1 MIDATKN
8 MRLIRIISA
17 ALATSLAQAA
27 ALGRYDVRKRD
38 TYMVQENVLIT
49 EQVKVIQQ
57 PDGTKVTGQSVPI
70 ATSISDSAPI
80 QVINDEDQKITQP
93 PSPAPIISETPT
105 SSESDLEQLGV
116 SDDQNTVSTLSQP
129 TSNKVDPVVVSAQPE
144 KNLSEYFATS
154 DSKPAFPQSSEQPN
168 RSPSTS
174 PVASPLESKESNL
187 QSEKPSDQNTG
198 DLRTPSKAIAS
209 KKAKRGIAY
218 NDITKLSAFTSSSK
232 VSWAYNWG
240 STTPAI
246 PNNVE
251 FVPMLWGTGSHAAG
265 WKENADKAIASGSTH
280 LLAFNEPDLGEQS
293 SLSVGDAVAG
303 YQSLMQPYSGK
314 AKLGSPAVTN
324 GGSPMGLTY
333 LKNFI
338 TACTGCTIDF
348 IAIHWY
354 NGGSADDFKNY
365 VTKAHIAGGGRPV
378 WITEFEGPG
387 DAQQQQK
394 FLKEVLPWLDNQDY
408 VERYAY
414 FMASDGNLISSG
426 TSPSAVGQAYAF
438 DD

>member
-1 MIDATKN
+1 
-8 MRLIRIISA
+8 MRLTKIISA
-17 ALATSLAQAA
+17 TLATSLVHAA
-27 ALGRYDVRKRD
+27 VPGRYDVRKRD
-38 TYMVQENVLIT
+38 TYLVQENVLIT

-70 ATSISDSAPI
+70 ATSISDTAPV
-80 QVINDEDQKITQP
+80 QVSNAEDQKNPQL
-93 PSPAPIISETPT
+93 PSAAPEVSETPT
-105 SSESDLEQLGV
+105 ISNPKLNQVGV
-116 SDDQNTVSTLSQP
+116 SDDQNTDSTMLQPSYEAKPLAVPDILEKEMPEDAVSTPNPKSELPQ
-129 TSNKVDPVVVSAQPE
+129 
-144 KNLSEYFATS
+144 LSEH
-154 DSKPAFPQSSEQPN
+154 PN
-168 RSPSTS
+168 LPLSTL
-174 PVASPLESKESNL
+174 PLASPLEGEQESRL
-187 QSEKPSDQNTG
+187 REGKPNEQAAG
-198 DLRTPSKAIAS
+198 DSRTPSKAVAS

-218 NDITKLSAFTSSSK
+218 NDIAKLSAFTSSSK

-240 STTPAI
+240 SSTPAI

-280 LLAFNEPDLGEQS
+280 LLAFNEPDLGQQS
-293 SLSVGDAVAG
+293 SLSVGDAAAG
-303 YQSLMQPYSGK
+303 YQNLMQPYAGK
-314 AKLGSPAVTN
+314 VKLGSPAVTN

-333 LKNFI
+333 LQNFI
-338 TACTGCTIDF
+338 TACSGCTIDF

-438 DD
+438 DY

>member
-1 MIDATKN
+1 
-8 MRLIRIISA
+8 MRLTRLISA
-17 ALATSLAQAA
+17 TLVTSLVHAA
-27 ALGRYDVRKRD
+27 VPGRYDVRKRD
-38 TYMVQENVLIT
+38 TYLVQENVLIT

-57 PDGTKVTGQSVPI
+57 PDGTKVTGQSEPI
-70 ATSISDSAPI
+70 ATSISDTAPVQVFSA
-80 QVINDEDQKITQP
+80 EEQKTPQLP
-93 PSPAPIISETPT
+93 ATSPEVSETPT
-105 SSESDLEQLGV
+105 ISKPKLDVLGV
-116 SDDQNTVSTLSQP
+116 SDGQNKESAMLQP
-129 TSNKVDPVVVSAQPE
+129 TSNEAKPVSVSETLEKEKPE
-144 KNLSEYFATS
+144 DAVSTPNLKPALSQLSEKPNLSL
-154 DSKPAFPQSSEQPN
+154 
-168 RSPSTS
+168 STS
-174 PVASPLESKESNL
+174 PVASPLKGEQETSLREW
-187 QSEKPSDQNTG
+187 NTNEQAAK
-198 DLRTPSKAIAS
+198 LSRIPSKAVAS
-209 KKAKRGIAY
+209 KEAKRGIAY
-218 NDITKLSAFTSSSK
+218 NDIAKLSAFTSSSK

-293 SLSVGDAVAG
+293 SLSVGDAVSG
-303 YQSLMQPYSGK
+303 YQNLMQPYAGK

-338 TACTGCTIDF
+338 NACSGCTIDF

-365 VTKAHIAGGGRPV
+365 VAKAHIVGGGRPV

-438 DD
+438 DN